1 MARLRGCLW
10 LVAGLVL
17 AVLAAVVAYMTLS
30 TAEARRAGDERV
42 TPQRQ
47 VLVSVGAVE
56 LGSALGAE
64 QVALK
69 DYPVDV
75 VPEGAISDPEQ
86 AVGRLTLVDLQPGE
100 IILQQR
106 LVDPNLVSADG
117 RRALLVA
124 EDEVLVAFPAGDL
137 LTRMDVLRP
146 GDRVDLLI
154 TYAFPTNR
162 PVAGSAPATGGAT
175 EEGEEDEQV
184 TFVVLENVG
193 VAGLAGRQTQEV
205 QGGGRQEVG
214 PPQAILFT
222 LSPQDALVLKFVK
235 DTGAIQD
242 IALRAP
248 GAEQPFETEPVDVDY
263 ILRRYRIPIGT
274 GE

>member
-17 AVLAAVVAYMTLS
+17 AALAAVVAYMTLS
-30 TAEARRAGDERV
+30 TAEARRSGDQAV
-42 TPQRQ
+42 TPQKKI
-47 VLVSVGAVE
+47 VVSVGAVP
-56 LGSALGAE
+56 LGSAIAAE

-75 VPEGAISDPEQ
+75 VPEGALTDPQQ

-106 LVDPNLVSADG
+106 LVDPNLAPAQG
-117 RRALLVA
+117 RRALLLA
-124 EDEVLVAFPAGDL
+124 EEEVLVAFPAGDL
-137 LTRMDVLRP
+137 LSQMDMLRP

-154 TYAFPTNR
+154 TYEFPTNR
-162 PVAGSAPATGGAT
+162 PVAGLAPAPG
-175 EEGEEDEQV
+175 GEELGDTETV

-193 VAGLAGRQTQEV
+193 VAGLAGRKVEQV
-205 QGGGRQEVG
+205 QGGGWREVG
-214 PPQAILFT
+214 PPAAILFT
-222 LSPQDALVLKFVK
+222 LDPQDALVLKHIK
-235 DTGAIQD
+235 DTGGIHD

-263 ILRRYRIPIGT
+263 ILRRFRIPIGT